1 VRFVAETKAI
11 LDQIE
16 ALSGRPVRFMEERDL
31 PVLSTLRVARDGASF
46 HVLRY
51 RPSDEPLDYRVAYQ
65 AAYTLRLFQCPEGE
79 RFDFV
84 PLPEAHDAA
93 RELVAAGMP
102 LTDQEKSALGPLS
115 AAVAD
120 WALLQ
125 LRSLPVGM
133 RIDRWIRHTMPVLRS
148 QQEAV
153 IGEVQQQNLEATTKA
168 VGRLTVPRHLA
179 ATNAAHAL
187 FADQLLGR
195 EWFAIPYRAMGLTG
209 DGNRLLS
216 LLGEVPADPR
226 HDRQLIDSWADD
238 LGMRGWYRW
247 APYRP

>member
-1 VRFVAETKAI
+1 VRFVAETTAI

-31 PVLSTLRVARDGASF
+31 PVLSAMQVARDGASF

-51 RPSDEPLDYRVAYQ
+51 RPSDEPLDYRVAFQ

-84 PLPEAHDAA
+84 TLPEAHDAA
-93 RELVAAGMP
+93 RELVAAGTP
-102 LTDQEKSALGPLS
+102 LTDEEEAVLGPFS

-120 WALLQ
+120 WALMQ

-133 RIDRWIRHTMPVLRS
+133 RIDRWIRDTAPVLRS
-148 QQEAV
+148 QQEAATA
-153 IGEVQQQNLEATTKA
+153 EVQQQNLDATTKA
-168 VGRLTVPRHLA
+168 IGRLTVPRHLA

-187 FADQLLGR
+187 FADHLLGR
-195 EWFAIPYRAMGLTG
+195 EWFAIPYRAMGLTDEG
-209 DGNRLLS
+209 QHLLAI
-216 LLGEVPADPR
+216 LDEVPPEPV
-226 HDRQLIDSWADD
+226 HDRQLIDRWADA

>member
-1 VRFVAETKAI
+1 MAETKAI

-31 PVLSTLRVARDGASF
+31 PVLSTMQVARDGASF

-65 AAYTLRLFQCPEGE
+65 AAYTLRLFQCPEDA

-84 PLPEAHDAA
+84 PLPEARAAA

-102 LTDQEKSALGPLS
+102 LSDDEESALGPFS
-115 AAVAD
+115 AAIAD
-120 WALLQ
+120 WALIQ

-133 RIDRWIRHTMPVLRS
+133 RIDQWIRATMPVLRS

-153 IGEVQQQNLEATTKA
+153 ISEVQQQNLEATTKA

-187 FADQLLGR
+187 FVDQLLGK
-195 EWFAIPYRAMGLTG
+195 EWFAIPYRAMGLTD
-209 DGNRLLS
+209 DGQRLLA
-216 LLGEVPADPR
+216 LLDEVPPEPVR
-226 HDRQLIDSWADD
+226 DRQLVDRWADA
-238 LGMRGWYRW
+238 LGMRRWYRW

>member
-1 VRFVAETKAI
+1 MRFVAETKAI

-31 PVLSTLRVARDGASF
+31 PVLSTMQVARDGASF

-65 AAYTLRLFQCPEGE
+65 AAYTLRLFQCPEDE

-84 PLPEAHDAA
+84 PLPEARAAA
-93 RELVAAGMP
+93 RELVAAGLP
-102 LTDQEKSALGPLS
+102 LSEEEESALGPFA

-133 RIDRWIRHTMPVLRS
+133 RIDRWIRDTMPVLHS
-148 QQEAV
+148 QQEAA
-153 IGEVQQQNLEATTKA
+153 IGDVQQQNLEATTKA

-187 FADQLLGR
+187 FADQLLGK
-195 EWFAIPYRAMGLTG
+195 EWFAIPYRAMGLTD
-209 DGNRLLS
+209 DGNRLVS

-226 HDRQLIDSWADD
+226 HDRQLIDRWADA